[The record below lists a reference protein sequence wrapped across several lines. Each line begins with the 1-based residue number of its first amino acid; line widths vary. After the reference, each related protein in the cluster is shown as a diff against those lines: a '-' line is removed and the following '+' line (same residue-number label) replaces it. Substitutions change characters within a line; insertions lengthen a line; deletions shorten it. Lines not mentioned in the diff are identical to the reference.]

1 MKNQKDGVF
10 QAICSVFGQ
19 DHFDGEVNLDKDLRS
34 QVYEIV
40 ANGLFHGDINMTDT
54 AREKY
59 NTEEKL
65 RTKYVPGLVNNWL
78 RKDTR
83 LNGGVKYQA
92 KNPGSRAGSGDK
104 VVRELKKLRSTLTDD
119 SQIQTVNTE
128 IDKRMAEIQAEKA
141 KSIEIDLS
149 VLPEHLQELIQS

>member
-1 MKNQKDGVF
+1 MNQREGVF
-10 QAICSVFGQ
+10 NAICSVLGQ
-19 DHFDGEVNLDKDLRS
+19 TSFDEAVSLTGDQKK

-40 ANGLFHGDINMTDT
+40 ANGLHSGEIGLSESG
-54 AREKY
+54 REKY

-78 RKDTR
+78 RKDPA

-119 SQIQTVNTE
+119 KMIDKVNVE

-141 KSIEIDLS
+141 KSIEIDIS
-149 VLPEHLQELIQS
+149 VLPEHLQELVQS